1 MFVLYLISMQK
12 RLFLILGALI
22 LCIAALVYLQ
32 RHEIQTLYQ
41 KFFVA
46 KTLQVQNEASS
57 EQEANIKIT
66 FLDIGQGDASFID
79 WPDGTQM
86 LVDCA
91 IDARI
96 LEALGRV
103 MSPFDRKI
111 DYLVVSHPDQDHY
124 GGCVDVLKR
133 FEVKHIV
140 YNGYKKNSSQYLP
153 VFLQTVEDEK
163 KDGAEYIE
171 VDHEQSWTINS
182 STLHFLYPD
191 LPINSHPF
199 LSKVSKNDVSNN
211 TSILMILQYGHKKVM
226 FTGDSE
232 FEEENYLMSK
242 FSSATL
248 DVDVLKVGH
257 HGSSGSTSDAFL
269 KVLTPEYA
277 IISSGK
283 ENKYGHPSLR
293 TLHRLERAN
302 SQVWRTDTRGDII
315 LNIYEDTI
323 IFQNH

>member
-1 MFVLYLISMQK
+1 MK
-12 RLFLILGALI
+12 NRLFLIIGALI
-22 LCIAALVYLQ
+22 LCIAVLVYLQ

-41 KFFVA
+41 KFFVS
-46 KTLQVQNEASS
+46 KTLQIQNEASS
-57 EQEANIKIT
+57 EQDANIKIT
-66 FLDIGQGDASFID
+66 FLDIGQGDASFIE

-91 IDARI
+91 LDARI

-111 DYLVVSHPDQDHY
+111 DYLLVSHPDQDHY
-124 GGCVDVLKR
+124 GGCVDVMKR

-153 VFLQTVEDEK
+153 VFLQTIEDEK
-163 KDGAEYIE
+163 KEGAEYIE
-171 VDHEQSWTINS
+171 MDHEQIWNINS

-191 LPINSHPF
+191 MPVNNHPF
-199 LSKVSKNDVSNN
+199 LSTVKKNDVSNN
-211 TSILMILQYGHKKVM
+211 TSILMILQYGNKKVM

-242 FSSATL
+242 YSNSTL

-269 KVLTPEYA
+269 HLSTPEYA
-277 IISSGK
+277 IISSGLK
-283 ENKYGHPSLR
+283 NRYGHPTLR
-293 TLHRLERAN
+293 TLHRLERSEAK
-302 SQVWRTDTRGDII
+302 VLRTDTQGDII
-315 LNIYEDTI
+315 LYIYEDSI
-323 IFQNH
+323 VSQNQ

>member
-1 MFVLYLISMQK
+1 MQK

-22 LCIAALVYLQ
+22 LCIAVLVYLQ
-32 RHEIQTLYQ
+32 REEIQTLYQ
-41 KFFVA
+41 KFFVS
-46 KTLQVQNEASS
+46 KTLQTQNEAASAGQDS
-57 EQEANIKIT
+57 KIKIT
-66 FLDIGQGDASFID
+66 FLDIGQGDASFIE

-91 IDARI
+91 LDARI

-124 GGCVDVLKR
+124 GGCVDVMKR
-133 FEVKHIV
+133 FEIKHIV
-140 YNGYKKNSSQYLP
+140 YSGYKKNSSQYLP
-153 VFLQTVEDEK
+153 VFLQTVQDEK

-171 VDHEQSWTINS
+171 MDHEQSWNINS

-199 LSKVSKNDVSNN
+199 LAKVKKTDASNN
-211 TSILMILQYGHKKVM
+211 SSILMILQYGEKKVM
-226 FTGDSE
+226 FTGDTE

-242 FSSATL
+242 YPSSTL

-257 HGSSGSTSDAFL
+257 HGSAGSTSDAFL
-269 KVLTPEYA
+269 KILTPEYA
-277 IISSGK
+277 TISSGL
-283 ENKYGHPSLR
+283 ENRYGHPTLR
-293 TLHRLERAN
+293 TLRRLERVNA
-302 SQVWRTDTRGDII
+302 QILRTDQKGDILI
-315 LNIYEDTI
+315 HIYEDKI
-323 IFQNH
+323 ILENE